1 MHPDRLQLS
10 IADCATRIR
19 ISEMHKSIYLHKA
32 NAGQESS
39 RRYISIFLLHL
50 VLVSIF
56 TGYKPSWG
64 ASLTVFA
71 AANAFCE
78 KRALGM
84 SFEDS
89 IAYSVAY
96 VKSSRILDPDY
107 NLPGFSSLV
116 SQEIAR
122 MCPEQMPPAK
132 RQPEY
137 EWIACLRNTITND
150 RTITSGARVINLG
163 KGAFRINRNSPLRSN
178 PKISIDQSSES
189 GDCLVDVS
197 IFKYSNE

>member
-1 MHPDRLQLS
+1 MHN
-10 IADCATRIR
+10 
-19 ISEMHKSIYLHKA
+19 SIYLLKG
-32 NAGQESS
+32 NAGQEST
-39 RRYISIFLLHL
+39 RRYASIFLFQL

-56 TGYKPSWG
+56 TGYNPSWS

-89 IAYSVAY
+89 IAYSAAY
-96 VKSSRILDPDY
+96 VKSSKILDPDY

-122 MCPEQMPPAK
+122 MCPEQMAPAK

-137 EWIACLRNTITND
+137 EWIACLRNPITND
-150 RTITSGARVINLG
+150 RTITSGARIINLG
-163 KGAFRINRNSPLRSN
+163 KGAFRINRNSSLRSN
-178 PKISIDQSSES
+178 PKFSIDQAFET
-189 GDCLVDVS
+189 GDCLVEVNM
-197 IFKYSNE
+197 FRVSNE